1 MRRPKMVNK
10 IEVLHGKLLL
20 KSCSGVL
27 QKLRERDGEDDVINF
42 HKKAEHDLIE
52 LLVSRG

>member
-1 MRRPKMVNK
+1 MVNK